1 MFIQFSTLSHVPHF
15 NNKTCVYIPWYG
27 EQGKHRWKDGD
38 GGIPKNGSS
47 FWNVGDIQVEKKEMK
62 LTHAID
68 ESKKVI
74 WLGGQQTVAPGL
86 NPGPVFVVYLLRMI
100 FYI

>member
-1 MFIQFSTLSHVPHF
+1 
-15 NNKTCVYIPWYG
+15 
-27 EQGKHRWKDGD
+27 
-38 GGIPKNGSS
+38 
-47 FWNVGDIQVEKKEMK
+47 MK

-100 FYI
+100 FNIYICLEKQANLFVCKN